1 MGMLH
6 LYMGM
11 EESMLANFV
20 EAKEI
25 FEQGLKLFKGLGS
38 SQFILVMRSEIGH
51 AERHTGNLPEATTIY
66 RETIRG
72 WQELGNRAAVANQ
85 LECFGF
91 LAMRAEQPERSARL
105 FAAAEAL
112 RESCQSPMTDFES
125 TEYKRDL
132 AQLRGMLAQAE
143 FRLAWAQGRKLPMDQ
158 AVQLALEQA
167 GGNGQG

>member
-38 SQFILVMRSEIGH
+38 SQLILVMRSEIGH

-91 LAMRAEQPERSARL
+91 LAIRAEQLERAARL

-125 TEYKRDL
+125 TEYNRGL
-132 AQLRGMLAQAE
+132 AQLRDMLAQAE
-143 FRLAWAQGRKLPMDQ
+143 FKLAWAQGRKLLMDQ

-167 GGNGQG
+167 GGNDQG